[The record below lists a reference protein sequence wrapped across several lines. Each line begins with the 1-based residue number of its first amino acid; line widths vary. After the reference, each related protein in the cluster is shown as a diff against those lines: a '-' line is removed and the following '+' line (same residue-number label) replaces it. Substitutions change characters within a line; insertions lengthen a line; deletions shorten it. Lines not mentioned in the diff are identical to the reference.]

1 MIAHM
6 SMTLDLRILYAD
18 SFVSFLCVDWFVKR
32 KTDKLIGGTKRL
44 ITHAEQVFP
53 ELFENTWRTKLEN
66 IQEAPKA
73 KDTPKIPDAQG
84 PAPVAPPPPP
94 PPPQFPGQML
104 AGMPLDAFL
113 AIQAVDAELARH
125 IFDTYE
131 KKAERLAAEKLALE
145 KSAADQLTAEESP
158 AKHLATSVVKVE
170 ETLTDSG
177 WDPDYKKR

>member
-1 MIAHM
+1 MAASVDTALLLQAIKEKV
-6 SMTLDLRILYAD
+6 LKEGDDQGEIDEEIYD
-18 SFVSFLCVDWFVKR
+18 SEFDVAKQRLKR
-32 KTDKLIGGTKRL
+32 KKPDDSSYEHDIRL
-44 ITHAEQVFP
+44 AHTLCRFF
-53 ELFENTWRTKLEN
+53 LGS
-66 IQEAPKA
+66 KA

-177 WDPDYKKR
+177 